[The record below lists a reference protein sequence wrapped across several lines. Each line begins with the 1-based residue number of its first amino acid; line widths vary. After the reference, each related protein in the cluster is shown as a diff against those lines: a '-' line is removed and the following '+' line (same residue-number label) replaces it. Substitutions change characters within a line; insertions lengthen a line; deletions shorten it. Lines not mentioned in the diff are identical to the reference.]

1 VARQMLE
8 ATQIQRLLV
17 ANRGEIAR
25 RIFRSCRDLGISS
38 AAVFS
43 DADEGSP
50 HVTEADVAVRLRG
63 NAPHETYLR
72 ADRLVAAARSAR
84 ADAVHPGYG
93 FLSENAGFAAA
104 VVEAGLTWVG
114 PPPAVIEAMGS
125 KVGAKE
131 RMAAAGVPLL
141 PNLDSEDVADTDF
154 PLLVKA
160 SAGGGGRGMRA
171 VHRRAEL
178 AEALAGAAAEA
189 GSAFGDPTIF
199 CEPLLEHA
207 KHIEV
212 QVLADAHGTV
222 WVLGERECSLQRRHQ
237 KVIEETPSPAID
249 DDVRAQLAAAARAAA
264 IAIGYV
270 GAGTVEFLYD
280 ADPREAGRPRFY
292 FLEMNTR
299 LQVEHPV
306 TECLFGLDLVA
317 QQIAIAEGAR
327 LPPEPP
333 DPRGYAV
340 EARLYAED
348 PRANWRPQT
357 GTLTRF
363 EFPGVNERFRAPG
376 GIRRAAATGLL
387 RLDSTV
393 ETGSTVGVH
402 YDPMLAKVIAWA
414 PTRVAALRRLATALA
429 TARIAGVGTNRDLL
443 VRLLRSPQM
452 QDGTADTG
460 WLDRADLDELARPL
474 VLDAPVDVVAL
485 SALAAALSTAA
496 VPTGPVPRAW
506 RNVPSQAQRSSYRW
520 ANGDRPDGAATVE
533 VGWRWARSGIVAD
546 GVEDLRVAHVAPG
559 RVVLEVGG
567 LRHAFDIEHGPSGA
581 VEVTSALGPVSLVE
595 LPRFPDP
602 STSVPPGSLL
612 APMPGTVT
620 RVLVEA
626 GQAVRQ
632 GDLVLVLEAM
642 KMEHPVHAPGAGVV
656 EALPVSTGQ
665 QVDGGSVLAV
675 LTPAGPEQEQS

>member
-1 VARQMLE
+1 MS
-8 ATQIQRLLV
+8 IQRLLV

-25 RIFRSCRDLGISS
+25 RVFRSCRDLGISTV
-38 AAVFS
+38 AVFS
-43 DADEGSP
+43 DADDGSP
-50 HVTEADVAVRLRG
+50 HATEADLAVRLPG
-63 NAPHETYLR
+63 NSPSETYLR
-72 ADRLVAAARSAR
+72 ADRLVEAARAAG

-93 FLSENAGFAAA
+93 FLSENAAFAAA
-104 VVEAGLTWVG
+104 VIDAGLTWVG

-131 RMAAAGVPLL
+131 RMAKAGVPLL
-141 PNLDSEDVADTDF
+141 PNLDPDDVSDTDF

-171 VHRRAEL
+171 VARREDF
-178 AEALAGAAAEA
+178 AEALTGAASEA
-189 GSAFGDPTIF
+189 GSAFGDATVF

-212 QVLADAHGTV
+212 QVLADQHGTI
-222 WVLGERECSLQRRHQ
+222 WILGERECSWQRRHQ
-237 KVIEETPSPAID
+237 KVIEETPSPAVD
-249 DDVRAQLAAAARAAA
+249 AEVRAQLGEAARAAA
-264 IAIGYV
+264 AAIGYV

-280 ADPREAGRPRFY
+280 PARKQFF

-306 TECLFGLDLVA
+306 TECLFGIDLVA
-317 QQIAIAEGAR
+317 QQIAVAEGAA

-363 EFPGVNERFRAPG
+363 EIPGVNERFRAPG

-414 PTRVAALRRLATALA
+414 PTRPAALRRLSTALA

-443 VRLLRSPQM
+443 VRLLRSPEM
-452 QDGTADTG
+452 RDGSADTG
-460 WLDRADLDELARPL
+460 LLDRADLGQLGRPL
-474 VLDAPVDVVAL
+474 VLDASVGSSAVDVVAL
-485 SALAAALSTAA
+485 SALAAALAGTA
-496 VPTGPVPRAW
+496 VPLGPVPRGW
-506 RNVPSQAQRSSYRW
+506 RNVPSQSQRSAYRW
-520 ANGDRPDGAATVE
+520 ADGDRTVD
-533 VGWRWARSGIVAD
+533 VGWRWGRAGIVAD
-546 GVEDLRVAHVAPG
+546 MIDDVPVDDLRVGEVGPD
-559 RVVLEVGG
+559 RVVLEVAGV
-567 LRHAFDIEHGPSGA
+567 RQAFDVQRGSAGA
-581 VEVTSALGPVSLVE
+581 VEVTSALGPVALVE
-595 LPRFPDP
+595 VPRFPDP
-602 STSVPPGSLL
+602 SASVPPGSLL
-612 APMPGTVT
+612 APMPGTVS

-626 GQAVRQ
+626 GQAVDQ
-632 GDLVLVLEAM
+632 GELVLVLEAM
-642 KMEHPVHAPGAGVV
+642 KMEHPVHAPTTGTV
-656 EALPVSTGQ
+656 ESLPVTVGQ

-675 LTPAGPEQEQS
+675 LTSADQSADSEQS